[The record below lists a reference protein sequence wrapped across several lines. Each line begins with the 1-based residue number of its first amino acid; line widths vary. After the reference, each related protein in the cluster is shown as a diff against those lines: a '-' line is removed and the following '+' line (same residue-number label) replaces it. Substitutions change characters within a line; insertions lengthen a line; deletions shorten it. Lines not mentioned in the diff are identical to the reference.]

1 MKKGLSLTLEE
12 KVIELVDRKA
22 EELGMSRSV
31 FIEYV
36 LRQYFGL
43 YPRFGGG
50 ADVKNIWIDQFF
62 EGKVERGGRKCK
74 PNIH

>member
-12 KVIELVDRKA
+12 KVIELVERKA

-43 YPRFGGG
+43 YPKFGGDSNG
-50 ADVKNIWIDQFF
+50 KN
-62 EGKVERGGRKCK
+62 
-74 PNIH
+74 

>member
-36 LRQYFGL
+36 LRQHFGL
-43 YPRFGGG
+43 YPKLSG
-50 ADVKNIWIDQFF
+50 DVNAK
-62 EGKVERGGRKCK
+62 G
-74 PNIH
+74 

>member
-50 ADVKNIWIDQFF
+50 VDVKNI
-62 EGKVERGGRKCK
+62 
-74 PNIH
+74 

>member
-1 MKKGLSLTLEE
+1 MKKSLSLTLEE
-12 KVIELVDRKA
+12 KVVELVERKA

-43 YPRFGGG
+43 YPKFGG
-50 ADVKNIWIDQFF
+50 DVNGKN
-62 EGKVERGGRKCK
+62 
-74 PNIH
+74 